1 LLDKKRATRRLSL
14 EQRFKKN
21 LLASLENQTSKS
33 PKRVR
38 IKKTKPKEKIKSPG
52 VFDDEPI
59 ETKEQKQ
66 EQEEL
71 SKSVDLIEFEESEE
85 EDPQKPF
92 ITKILMPELFTQRTD
107 GSKESQEEEKEEYG
121 EDEELFSISRFDR
134 ILEQSSW

>member
-1 LLDKKRATRRLSL
+1 
-14 EQRFKKN
+14 
-21 LLASLENQTSKS
+21 LENQTSKS

-52 VFDDEPI
+52 VFDDDPI
-59 ETKEQKQ
+59 ETKEQ
-66 EQEEL
+66 EEP

-85 EDPQKPF
+85 ETPQKPF
-92 ITKILMPELFTQRTD
+92 INKILMPELFTQRTD
-107 GSKESQEEEKEEYG
+107 DSKESQEEEKAEYG